1 MNPNKLFFYQDNKK
15 WNNFVIEI
23 NLLLLQLPIHLPMK
37 KNVLLFTFVLL
48 SAFTVILSCSKT
60 TTSTPCDGKGVLNIE
75 NKLDSA
81 MTVNIVEAKLTVTLA
96 KDYTRPFTLT
106 GNNPYTVK
114 IIGSNYQKDTTFMIL
129 PCDNKLYIV
138 SKY

>member
-1 MNPNKLFFYQDNKK
+1 
-15 WNNFVIEI
+15 
-23 NLLLLQLPIHLPMK
+23 MK
-37 KNVLLFTFVLL
+37 KNVLLLTFVLL
-48 SAFTVILSCSKT
+48 SAFMVILSCSKT